1 MKKIII
7 TGVPRTGSSALNN
20 VLNLSPNILT
30 MHEMR
35 IFDASIDNYHRFK
48 KFAGFGSINTNHLS
62 RKKMSLYDLDNFFIG
77 NFLNKGSIEFF
88 GDKMATYCWDE
99 TYTNHLVTKHSD
111 AYFIFTH
118 RNPCA
123 VIYSG
128 YKRSQIDGN
137 KQADWYYKSLEESIS
152 RYIKQTTNW
161 STLIYPNVKNK
172 IIINYD
178 DYVNNIDL
186 LIKDLNTFLGI
197 DMATPTGF
205 VPAEPYREGYKLL
218 IDHLK
223 YFQDRDY
230 RYRIDSQNRVR
241 SRSRGFYEHLDPNEY
256 KKIFSKSEI
265 SYINKQ
271 TRSLSTRIRYLIRK
285 EAKVRSKI
293 IPL

>member
-1 MKKIII
+1 
-7 TGVPRTGSSALNN
+7 
-20 VLNLSPNILT
+20 
-30 MHEMR
+30 
-35 IFDASIDNYHRFK
+35 
-48 KFAGFGSINTNHLS
+48 
-62 RKKMSLYDLDNFFIG
+62 
-77 NFLNKGSIEFF
+77 
-88 GDKMATYCWDE
+88 
-99 TYTNHLVTKHSD
+99 
-111 AYFIFTH
+111 
-118 RNPCA
+118 
-123 VIYSG
+123 
-128 YKRSQIDGN
+128 
-137 KQADWYYKSLEESIS
+137 
-152 RYIKQTTNW
+152 
-161 STLIYPNVKNK
+161 
-172 IIINYD
+172 
-178 DYVNNIDL
+178 
-186 LIKDLNTFLGI
+186 
-197 DMATPTGF
+197 MATPTGF